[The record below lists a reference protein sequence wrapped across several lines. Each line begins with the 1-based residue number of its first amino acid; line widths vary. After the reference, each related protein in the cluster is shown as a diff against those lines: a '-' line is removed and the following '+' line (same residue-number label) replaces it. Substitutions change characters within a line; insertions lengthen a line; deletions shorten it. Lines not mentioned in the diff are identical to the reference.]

1 MGREMPTSVESPREA
16 AQALMQRKDRI
27 EAEIKSQHAI
37 LQANGVTLQ
46 SPLVDAD
53 GFPRADIDIWAVR
66 TARVRIIE
74 LRNDLAAITNEIGK
88 ALENVFAAGTKEEGS
103 KEKVVVEAP
112 FARVDSV
119 APDSPAAEAGMLK
132 EDLIVKFGD
141 LTRTALTSS
150 SLQPL
155 AAVVATNENV
165 CSLASINELV
175 LTIYPEEDIYTRLAR
190 RSNYGAQ
197 LDS

>member
-16 AQALMQRKDRI
+16 AQALIQRKDRI

-74 LRNDLAAITNEIGK
+74 LRNDLATITNEIGK
-88 ALENVFAAGTKEEGS
+88 ALENVFAAGGVKEEGS
-103 KEKVVVEAP
+103 TEKVVVEAP

-119 APDSPAAEAGMLK
+119 APESPAAEAGMLK

-141 LTRTALTSS
+141 LTKTALTSS

-155 AAVVATNENV
+155 AAVVAANEN
-165 CSLASINELV
+165 
-175 LTIYPEEDIYTRLAR
+175 TRMGR
-190 RSNYGAQ
+190 QRDVRMPHSTM
-197 LDS
+197 